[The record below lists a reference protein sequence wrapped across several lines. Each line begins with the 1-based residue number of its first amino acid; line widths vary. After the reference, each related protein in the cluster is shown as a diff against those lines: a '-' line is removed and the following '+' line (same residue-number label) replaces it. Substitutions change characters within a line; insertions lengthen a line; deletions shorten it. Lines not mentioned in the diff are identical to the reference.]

1 VEAIRNVLKNEVT
14 KPEDKKEGYE
24 NNVWIQVADS

>member
-1 VEAIRNVLKNEVT
+1 MGHVARVEAIRNVLKNEVT

-24 NNVWIQVADS
+24 NNV